1 MQLVDAETGI
11 GSNWVPLPGTFVRA
25 PEVTQIACPSAASAM
40 CRLYGTGLA
49 AIDAVEDASGAYV
62 SPGLGCP
69 PTDKGL
75 ACVYVPHVAHYT
87 LRLIDAATI
96 ETLPDGLIANASR

>member
-1 MQLVDAETGI
+1 
-11 GSNWVPLPGTFVRA
+11 
-25 PEVTQIACPSAASAM
+25 M

-49 AIDAVEDASGAYV
+49 AIDAVQDASGTYV
-62 SPGLGCP
+62 APGLDCP

-75 ACVYVPHVAHYT
+75 ACVYVPRVAHYT

-96 ETLPDGLIANASR
+96 ERLPVSLIANPTSG

>member
-1 MQLVDAETGI
+1 
-11 GSNWVPLPGTFVRA
+11 
-25 PEVTQIACPSAASAM
+25 M
-40 CRLYGTGLA
+40 CRLYGTDLA
-49 AIDAVEDASGAYV
+49 AIDAVADASGAYV
-62 SPGLGCP
+62 PVGLDCP

-96 ETLPDGLIANASR
+96 ERLPDELIANAPGE